1 MNFNMSADYTLVYLE
16 FFFKSKLGK
25 PICEDS
31 RQKQVKSFL
40 SCESVKNTQS
50 TIKRVYED

>member
-40 SCESVKNTQS
+40 SCESVKITQS